1 MLNTDHNSKFLPEA
15 LTFDDILMVP
25 AHSNVLPAD
34 INVRTRLAGDIYL
47 NTPLI
52 SAAMDTVTESRMAI
66 AMAREGGLGVIHKN
80 MPIRQQADQVDR
92 VKRSENGVIN
102 NPFFLSPEH
111 LVSDADRLMGKF
123 HISGVPICDADGKL
137 VGIITNRDLK
147 FMSSFDVPIGEVM
160 TKEHLITA
168 PQGITLEEAKAL
180 LLRSKVEKLPIVDE
194 NFHLTGL
201 VTIKDIEKAK
211 KYPNAARDSQ
221 NRLLVAGA
229 LLHIVTDADGAGTEA
244 LIKAGADCV
253 KVGIGPGSIC
263 TTRVV
268 AGVGVPQVTAVY
280 EAACIA
286 AKYDI
291 PIIADGGIK
300 YSGDIVKALAAGA
313 NTVMLG
319 SLLAGCEEA
328 PGESEIYQ
336 GRQFKS
342 YRGMGS
348 IAAMQN
354 GSKDRYFQEGNKKL
368 VPEGV
373 EGRVPYRGAL
383 ADNIF
388 QLMGGVKSGMGYTG
402 CATIAE
408 LHEKAQFVRITG
420 AGLIESH
427 PHDISIT
434 KESPN
439 YSSHS

>member
-168 PQGITLEEAKAL
+168 PQGITLE
-180 LLRSKVEKLPIVDE
+180 
-194 NFHLTGL
+194 
-201 VTIKDIEKAK
+201 
-211 KYPNAARDSQ
+211 
-221 NRLLVAGA
+221 
-229 LLHIVTDADGAGTEA
+229 
-244 LIKAGADCV
+244 
-253 KVGIGPGSIC
+253 
-263 TTRVV
+263 TR
-268 AGVGVPQVTAVY
+268 
-280 EAACIA
+280 
-286 AKYDI
+286 
-291 PIIADGGIK
+291 
-300 YSGDIVKALAAGA
+300 
-313 NTVMLG
+313 
-319 SLLAGCEEA
+319 
-328 PGESEIYQ
+328 
-336 GRQFKS
+336 
-342 YRGMGS
+342 
-348 IAAMQN
+348 
-354 GSKDRYFQEGNKKL
+354 
-368 VPEGV
+368 
-373 EGRVPYRGAL
+373 
-383 ADNIF
+383 
-388 QLMGGVKSGMGYTG
+388 
-402 CATIAE
+402 
-408 LHEKAQFVRITG
+408 
-420 AGLIESH
+420 
-427 PHDISIT
+427 
-434 KESPN
+434 
-439 YSSHS
+439 